1 MVGLVVEGGW
11 YGATACAVGASGG
24 VATVRA
30 QPVAAQHGATSS
42 PGCAG
47 SGTGALGRR
56 RIVVARGTLASSM
69 ALAHDTGEAA

>member
-24 VATVRA
+24 VATLRA
-30 QPVAAQHGATSS
+30 QPVAAQHGAASP

-47 SGTGALGRR
+47 GGTCATGRR
-56 RIVVARGTLASSM
+56 RTLVARGTLASPM
-69 ALAHDTGEAA
+69 ALAHCTGKAA

>member
-24 VATVRA
+24 VATLRA
-30 QPVAAQHGATSS
+30 QPVAAQHGAASP

-47 SGTGALGRR
+47 RGTGAPGRR
-56 RIVVARGTLASSM
+56 RMLVARGALASSM
-69 ALAHDTGEAA
+69 ALAHGTGKAA